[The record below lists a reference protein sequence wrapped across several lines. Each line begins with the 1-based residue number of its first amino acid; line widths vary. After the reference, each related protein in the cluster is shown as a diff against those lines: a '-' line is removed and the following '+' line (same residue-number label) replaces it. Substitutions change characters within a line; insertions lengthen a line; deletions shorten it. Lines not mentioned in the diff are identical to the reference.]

1 MIKSFNVSY
10 ALVCDIVV
18 FIVCA
23 KSIDKLLA
31 LKFANEFTPT
41 NLLLLDKWANS
52 ELTVQHKLL
61 NLGQST
67 AVIVFTLSGVI
78 SIRGMFKR
86 PLVDS

>member
-1 MIKSFNVSY
+1 LSIEIFENVYVAVNRFS
-10 ALVCDIVV
+10 LDII
-18 FIVCA
+18 F
-23 KSIDKLLA
+23 DLLSE
-31 LKFANEFTPT
+31 K
-41 NLLLLDKWANS
+41 KS